1 MQNLKIALVQV
12 DLAWEDKEAN
22 LTKFERLINQDIPS
36 GIDLIVLPE
45 MFTTAFSMK
54 PEALAES
61 MDGQSVNWLKEQAT
75 KKNAVIVGSLI
86 IEENGQ
92 YFNRLFWIR
101 PDQTFETYDKRH
113 LFTMAGEHN
122 HYTAG
127 NKKLI
132 VDFKGWKFCPQ
143 ICFDLRFPAWNRNNE
158 DFDCFLLVANWPEIR
173 IMHWTPLHIARA
185 IENQCYVVA
194 VNRIGDDASGKAHNG
209 MSLAINPMGEMLTSS
224 ENKEEV
230 LILDLNYEELRKVR
244 EKMPFLQDRD
254 SYKIV

>member
-22 LTKFERLINQDIPS
+22 LTKFERIIHQDIPM

-92 YFNRLFWIR
+92 YFNRLFWMR

-122 HYTAG
+122 H
-127 NKKLI
+127 
-132 VDFKGWKFCPQ
+132 
-143 ICFDLRFPAWNRNNE
+143 
-158 DFDCFLLVANWPEIR
+158 
-173 IMHWTPLHIARA
+173 
-185 IENQCYVVA
+185 
-194 VNRIGDDASGKAHNG
+194 
-209 MSLAINPMGEMLTSS
+209 
-224 ENKEEV
+224 
-230 LILDLNYEELRKVR
+230 
-244 EKMPFLQDRD
+244 
-254 SYKIV
+254 